1 MPSRNALWM
10 WIKLLGLA
18 LAVLDLAL
26 VTAQSNSPQTCPP
39 GSDISPCVCQVK
51 KNGLD
56 ILCEATDVQ
65 HITKAMSALKGKSP
79 IIFYLKLRHNNLPKL
94 QGFVFLAL
102 DIRHLTIH
110 NSSLA
115 TIEETSL
122 SSLGRGLTQLDVS
135 QNQLMSVPSSALKN
149 LHYLLILNLNHNRI
163 SQIHNRAFEG
173 LDTLEILT
181 IYENKLTFIE
191 PDAFRGLDKKLKRL
205 NLGGND
211 LTAVPQKAL
220 SMLDNLRKL
229 ELQENRIKTIKE
241 GDFEGLENLDS
252 LILAHNQLTEV
263 PARVFFHLT
272 LLNSLELEGNSISYI
287 AKEAFEGLEGNL
299 RPRTG
304 NQQNLRPVVS
314 NGPVSSP
321 ENLQYL
327 RLGDNN
333 LHIIPSEAL
342 RPLHRLRHLDL
353 RSNNISVISEDAF
366 VGFGDSITFLNLQ
379 KNDIKVLPALVFE
392 NLNSLETLSIQNNKL
407 TRIPEEVM
415 EPIMDSL
422 RVVDIMDNP
431 LICSCEL
438 VWFPNLLRELKN
450 RDDEMTQKKRPMCTM
465 QNEHREYYVQN
476 MPLERMNCIGK
487 NYHTSSLSGNGAPAK
502 GTLLPALVTLVTG
515 SALIGYGRFR

>member
-1 MPSRNALWM
+1 ML
-10 WIKLLGLA
+10 IV
-18 LAVLDLAL
+18 AVVMVVVTSL
-26 VTAQSNSPQTCPP
+26 VTLVAGQAGPPQTCPP
-39 GSDISPCVCQVK
+39 VADINPCQCQVK

-65 HITKAMSALKGKSP
+65 HITRAMSALKGKNP

-94 QGFVFLAL
+94 QGFVFLSL

-115 TIEETSL
+115 AIEETSL

-135 QNQLMSVPSSALKN
+135 QNQLMTVPSAALKN
-149 LHYLLILNLNHNRI
+149 LHHLLILNLNHNRI
-163 SQIHNRAFEG
+163 SAIHNRAFEG

-181 IYENKLTFIE
+181 IYENKLSSIE

-205 NLGGND
+205 NLGGNE

-220 SMLDNLRKL
+220 AILDMLRKL
-229 ELQENRIKTIKE
+229 ELQENRLKTIKE
-241 GDFEGLENLDS
+241 GDFEGLQNLDS

-263 PARVFFHLT
+263 PARVFSHLI

-287 AKEAFEGLEGNL
+287 DKDAFEGLE
-299 RPRTG
+299 
-304 NQQNLRPVVS
+304 
-314 NGPVSSP
+314 

-333 LHIIPSEAL
+333 LHRIPSEAL

-353 RSNNISVISEDAF
+353 RSNNISSINEDAF

-438 VWFPNLLRELKN
+438 VWFPNLLRDLKN

-465 QNEHREYYVQN
+465 ANEHREYYVQT
-476 MPLERMNCIGK
+476 MPLERMNCVGK
-487 NYHTSSLSGNGAPAK
+487 KYQTSSLSGNGAGQTGRVHGGP
-502 GTLLPALVTLVTG
+502 GALTVAGMAVATAGVV
-515 SALIGYGRFR
+515 GRQLWMCQYYYY

>member
-1 MPSRNALWM
+1 MPSRNAPWT

-18 LAVLDLAL
+18 LAVLDVATL
-26 VTAQSNSPQTCPP
+26 VAAQSNSPQTCPP
-39 GSDISPCVCQVK
+39 GSDINPCVCQVK

-56 ILCEATDVQ
+56 ILCEATDAQ

-287 AKEAFEGLEGNL
+287 AKEAFEGLE
-299 RPRTG
+299 
-304 NQQNLRPVVS
+304 
-314 NGPVSSP
+314 

-333 LHIIPSEAL
+333 IHIIPSEAL

-431 LICSCEL
+431 LVCSCEL

-465 QNEHREYYVQN
+465 PNEHREYYVQN
-476 MPLERMNCIGK
+476 MPLERMSCVGK
-487 NYHTSSLSGNGAPAK
+487 KYHTSSLSGSGAAAS
-502 GTLLPALVTLVTG
+502 GGQLAVTVVAALVTGTAMVG
-515 SALIGYGRFR
+515 CGRLR